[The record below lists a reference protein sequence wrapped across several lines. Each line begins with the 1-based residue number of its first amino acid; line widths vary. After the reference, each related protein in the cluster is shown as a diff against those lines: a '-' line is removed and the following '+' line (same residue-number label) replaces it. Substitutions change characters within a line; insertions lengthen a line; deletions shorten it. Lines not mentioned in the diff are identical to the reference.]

1 MIKTAWLAEKDLPGK
16 TISTLEKFE
25 NEEITINH
33 LCLKKTWA
41 GKNHVVTVTSSISRS
56 LVLKLYCVRPH

>member
-33 LCLKKTWA
+33 LCLKKTRA
-41 GKNHVVTVTSSISRS
+41 GKNHVVTVT
-56 LVLKLYCVRPH
+56 H